1 MNTDNWLSS
10 INGKVARIGGDG
22 VVVLATGDTMVDVSE
37 RVWGRGELTDGS
49 KLTYKDD
56 YEYYGYKPPAP
67 RKPSGLG
74 KPNAQGKSAK
84 IKGGWH
90 PTYLAFKAQQG
101 RSDLPFELSGDL
113 RLDYLGGIRATPVAD
128 GELACTV
135 SLSGTNVGKWK
146 GLTEQ
151 KGEFLK
157 LSQGERERHF
167 DRLRDAWAN
176 ILRA

>member
-10 INGKVARIGGDG
+10 INAKVARISGDG
-22 VVVLATGDTMVDVSE
+22 LVVLATGDTMVDISE
-37 RVWGRGELTDGS
+37 RVWDRGELTNGT
-49 KLTYKDD
+49 KLTYLEN
-56 YEYYGYKPPAP
+56 YEVYGYKPPAP
-67 RKPSGLG
+67 RKVSGRG

-90 PTYLAFKAQQG
+90 PTYLSFKAQQG
-101 RSDLPFELSGDL
+101 RAELPFELSGDL

-128 GELACTV
+128 GQLACTV
-135 SLSGTNVGKWK
+135 SLSGVNVVKWK
-146 GLTEQ
+146 GLTEK

-157 LSQGERERHF
+157 LSETEKGRHF
-167 DRLRDAWAN
+167 ERLRDGWQN